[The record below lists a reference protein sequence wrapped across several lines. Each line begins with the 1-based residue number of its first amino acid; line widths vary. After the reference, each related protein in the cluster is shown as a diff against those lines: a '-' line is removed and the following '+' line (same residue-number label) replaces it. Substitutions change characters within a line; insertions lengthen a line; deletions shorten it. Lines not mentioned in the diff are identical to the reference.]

1 MNGQPPQQRQP
12 QNELVAFYK
21 EIPICTRFL
30 FTSYLVITV
39 LGNIGPI
46 SPYYF
51 FFLPEYT
58 FGHFQIWR
66 LFTSFFFYSFN
77 FNGAIQLYF
86 LYRYSKEVETE
97 KFLGITA
104 DYVFFLLF
112 EALTIL
118 IIGGMIKGLVL
129 FNQSLVMA
137 IIYIWAQLFKDAIVT
152 FMFGLR
158 FKGVYLPFVLL
169 AFEALQMG
177 GGLPWASII
186 GIITGH
192 IYYYLKEIY
201 PASGG
206 TRFLNTPQWLYN
218 WFPVNRAGLR
228 TSFGVVLNPGGR
240 AQQQSSTDGTRH
252 SWGRGQR
259 LGS

>member
-86 LYRYSKEVETE
+86 LYRYSKE
-97 KFLGITA
+97 
-104 DYVFFLLF
+104 
-112 EALTIL
+112 

>member
-1 MNGQPPQQRQP
+1 MNGQPPLQRQP
-12 QNELVAFYK
+12 QNELVAWYK

-30 FTSYLVITV
+30 FTSFILITV
-39 LGNIGPI
+39 LGNIGKI
-46 SPYYF
+46 TPYLF
-51 FFLPEYT
+51 FFPELA
-58 FGHFQIWR
+58 FGHFQI
-66 LFTSFFFYSFN
+66 
-77 FNGAIQLYF
+77 
-86 LYRYSKEVETE
+86 
-97 KFLGITA
+97 
-104 DYVFFLLF
+104 
-112 EALTIL
+112 
-118 IIGGMIKGLVL
+118 IGGIIKGLVL

-137 IIYIWAQLFKDAIVT
+137 ITYIWAQLFKDVMVT

-158 FKGVYLPFVLL
+158 FKGVYLPYVLL

-177 GGLPWASII
+177 GALPWASII

-192 IYYYLKEIY
+192 LYYYLKELY

-218 WFPVNRAGLR
+218 WFPVNTSSGGLR
-228 TSFGVVLNPGGR
+228 TSFGAILNPGER
-240 AQQQSSTDGTRH
+240 VQQQSSTDRTRH